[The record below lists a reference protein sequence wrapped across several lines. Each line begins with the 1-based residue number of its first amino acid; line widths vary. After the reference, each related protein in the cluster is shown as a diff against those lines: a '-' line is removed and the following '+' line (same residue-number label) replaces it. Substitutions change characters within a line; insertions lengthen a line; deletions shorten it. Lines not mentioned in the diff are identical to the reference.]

1 MTNGV
6 LTSSKDNNFI
16 KISTSL
22 FTKKYVSTTKGNFN
36 VPKANFRVTFP
47 LKEKIVEIKP
57 DEDEDEEKEKE
68 KEKEKE
74 MEKEKEDFS
83 ENSLV
88 LQDEAG
94 KLQQKALDLA
104 KKAKLAKM
112 TINGMEQKFGEL
124 ELEIK
129 KMSGDRDKH
138 KEMYTN
144 LMKSKIESKI
154 VIDSQKRLLNKY
166 II

>member
-6 LTSSKDNNFI
+6 LTSSKDNDFI

-22 FTKKYVSTTKGNFN
+22 FTKKYVNTTKSNFN
-36 VPKANFRVTFP
+36 EVKTNFRVTFP
-47 LKEKIVEIKP
+47 MKEKIVEIKP
-57 DEDEDEEKEKE
+57 DEDEDEEKE
-68 KEKEKE
+68 
-74 MEKEKEDFS
+74 MEKGKEDFS
-83 ENSLV
+83 EKSLV
-88 LQDEAG
+88 LKDEAG

-112 TINGMEQKFGEL
+112 TVSGMEQRFGEL
-124 ELEIK
+124 EVEIK
-129 KMSGDRDKH
+129 KMSYDRDKH

-166 II
+166 IT